1 VTKGVGSGSQECEQS
16 EIEVVM
22 ELDIRKLLEFDCLK
36 DIPMMRYLETRNPGL
51 EAAVEVEKTS
61 GALKHILVTG
71 YWEK

>member
-1 VTKGVGSGSQECEQS
+1 VTKGADSGSQECEQS

-36 DIPMMRYLETRNPGL
+36 DILMMRYLETRNPGL

-71 YWEK
+71 HWEK